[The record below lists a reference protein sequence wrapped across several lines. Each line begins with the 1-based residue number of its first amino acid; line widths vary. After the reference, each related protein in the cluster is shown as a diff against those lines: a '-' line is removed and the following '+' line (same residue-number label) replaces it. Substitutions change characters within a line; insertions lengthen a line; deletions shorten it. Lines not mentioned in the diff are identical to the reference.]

1 MSKKQYIFD
10 FFIRECLRRIVLL
23 LLFFSIFIFL
33 QRGRC
38 LAIIFGANHQVLHL
52 MTGSKYER
60 DLWLKGLRFAQH
72 IDQYMDQKEQTDK
85 YPLLYQDQNSWLID

>member
-1 MSKKQYIFD
+1 
-10 FFIRECLRRIVLL
+10 
-23 LLFFSIFIFL
+23 
-33 QRGRC
+33 

-52 MTGSKYER
+52 LTGSKYER

-85 YPLLYQDQNSWLID
+85 YPLLYQDQNAWLNSSQTFTEEEVKNILLFTHAM

>member
-1 MSKKQYIFD
+1 
-10 FFIRECLRRIVLL
+10 
-23 LLFFSIFIFL
+23 
-33 QRGRC
+33 
-38 LAIIFGANHQVLHL
+38 

-85 YPLLYQDQNSWLID
+85 YPLLYQDQNGWLID